1 MLEIENTKEI
11 GKELTRIFDRFNH
24 HFYNDELPEVII
36 TFKPTKGAHG
46 HMSTAPVWISETSDD
61 KYELNISAYTMNRTP
76 QEVCQTLLHEQAH
89 LYNIIHNITDC
100 TSQGRYHNKNFK
112 KTCEEHGLICE
123 RTAYGWSKTVFSEDA
138 LKYFKR
144 LNIKHFAYH
153 YAEPKPKGGNLMRY
167 ECPCCL
173 QTVAWVS
180 SEQYLI
186 CGECMEELVY
196 APKRKKV

>member
-1 MLEIENTKEI
+1 MFGALAKGTTEVTNFLQGADCLSTIDCFRRLGIEIENTKEI

-123 RTAYGWSKTVFSEDA
+123 RTAYGCS
-138 LKYFKR
+138 
-144 LNIKHFAYH
+144 
-153 YAEPKPKGGNLMRY
+153 
-167 ECPCCL
+167 
-173 QTVAWVS
+173 
-180 SEQYLI
+180 
-186 CGECMEELVY
+186 
-196 APKRKKV
+196 